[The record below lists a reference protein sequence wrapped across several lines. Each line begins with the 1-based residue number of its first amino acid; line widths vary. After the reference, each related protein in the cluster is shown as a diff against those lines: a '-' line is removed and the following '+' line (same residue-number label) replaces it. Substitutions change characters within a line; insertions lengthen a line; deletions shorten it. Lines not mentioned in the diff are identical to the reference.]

1 MKSERSIWDVVKDIG
16 DGRFLLPNIQR
27 PFVWEK
33 DQVRDL
39 IDSILR
45 GYPIGALMIW
55 KPNVPGGPSIRCR
68 RFLSQVV
75 SDPDL
80 RANLLYN
87 SSDGAYLVLDGQQ
100 RLQSLYL
107 AFFGTW
113 EGDQLY
119 LNVARTLEK
128 ESDDRLYDIDFFRS
142 TNPPAASSGYYPLV
156 KLMELTDP
164 RSRRLF
170 GRDLL
175 QVMNREGDDDL
186 EDTIGDIVGQV
197 QAKFISEPRLLFQE
211 IDERLGYSEV
221 LEVFKRVNSG
231 GTKLEASDLAFAIV
245 KLEQG
250 DLEEKMYSLLDILKQ
265 SGFQSFDTDFLIKA
279 ALLIL
284 GRGAKY
290 DLSRINDSFL
300 ADFAAHFDSIQRA
313 MDNTIEFLV
322 NHCKIQADRFL
333 RSPNALIPILD
344 YLMRQRGQDF
354 PPGAQDQ
361 ARTYLYMSQFFR
373 LFGRGTDTVLN
384 RLHEV
389 MPGKVVI
396 TPTTTESFPLPAIA
410 DYMTKR
416 QARPFA
422 YDPAML
428 EDLDIVLNIIHGG
441 VKQLPVLRGW
451 SLERDHIFPRRLLE
465 NMGLPDDMV
474 NDIGNFRFLTKAR
487 NIRKSDG
494 IPEATEFFGGNDSV
508 VRHYFEQARTSLTR
522 ASYED
527 FVKAR
532 RSLIEQQLRGFIGI

>member
-1 MKSERSIWDVVKDIG
+1 MKSERSIWDVVKDIRE
-16 DGRFLLPNIQR
+16 GRFLLPNIQR

-33 DQVRDL
+33 EQVRDL

-45 GYPIGALMIW
+45 GYPIGALMVW
-55 KPNVPGGPSIRCR
+55 KPNVQEGPSIRCR
-68 RFLSQVV
+68 CFLNQVV
-75 SDPDL
+75 PDPDL
-80 RANLLYN
+80 RANRLYDP
-87 SSDGAYLVLDGQQ
+87 SDGAYLVLDGQQ

-107 AFFGTW
+107 AFFGSW
-113 EGDQLY
+113 EGEQLY
-119 LNVARTLEK
+119 LNVTRTLEQ
-128 ESDDRLYDIDFFRS
+128 ESDDRLYDIDFFRT
-142 TNPPAASSGYYPLV
+142 TNPPAPGSGYFPLER
-156 KLMELTDP
+156 LMSLTDP

-175 QVMNREGDDDL
+175 KTMGREGDDDL
-186 EDTIGDIVGQV
+186 EDTIGEIIGQV

-211 IDERLGYSEV
+211 IDEHLGYSEV

-245 KLEQG
+245 KLEHG
-250 DLEEKMYSLLDILKQ
+250 DLEEKMYSLLDTLRQ

-290 DLSRINDSFL
+290 DLSRINDAFL
-300 ADFAAHFDSIQRA
+300 NDFSIHFDALQRA
-313 MDNTIEFLV
+313 MDNAIEFLV

-333 RSPNALIPILD
+333 RSPNALIPVLD

-354 PPGAQDQ
+354 PQGAQDQ

-389 MPGKVVI
+389 MPGTVSV
-396 TPTTTESFPLPAIA
+396 TPTATDPFPLSAIA

-416 QARPFA
+416 QARPFS

-428 EDLDIVLNIIHGG
+428 RDLDIVLNIIHGG

-451 SLERDHIFPRRLLE
+451 SLERDHIFPRRVLE
-465 NMGLPDDMV
+465 RMGVPDDMV
-474 NDIGNFRFLTKAR
+474 NDVGNFRFLTKAR

-494 IPEATEFFGGNDSV
+494 IPEAHEFFGGSDPL
-508 VRHYFEQARTSLTR
+508 VRQLFDQARVSLTLS
-522 ASYED
+522 SYLD
-527 FVKAR
+527 FVEAR
-532 RSLIEQQLRGFIGI
+532 RSLVEQQLRLFVGI